1 MKTVV
6 QRVKLA
12 KVSVDDQ
19 IIGEIER
26 GLLAFIGVGKNDT
39 LNEVDFIADKIVNLR
54 IFEDQSGK
62 MNLSVLDIGGQVLAV
77 PQFTLYG
84 DVKKGR
90 RPSFTEAAPPEL
102 GRSLFNE
109 IVRKINDQGI
119 KVNTGEFGANM
130 LVEISND
137 GPCTII
143 IDSE

>member
-6 QRVKLA
+6 QRVKSARVL
-12 KVSVDDQ
+12 VDDR
-19 IIGEIER
+19 IIGEIET
-26 GLLAFIGVGKNDT
+26 GLLALIGVGKDDT
-39 LNEVDFIADKIVNLR
+39 LKEVDFVADKIVNLR

-90 RPSFTEAAPPEL
+90 RPNFTEAALPEL
-102 GRSLFNE
+102 GKSLFDE
-109 IVRKINDQGI
+109 IIRKITERGI
-119 KVNTGEFGANM
+119 KVNTGEFGAKM

>member
-1 MKTVV
+1 
-6 QRVKLA
+6 
-12 KVSVDDQ
+12 VDDR
-19 IIGEIER
+19 IIGEIET
-26 GLLAFIGVGKNDT
+26 GLLALIGVGKDDT
-39 LNEVDFIADKIVNLR
+39 LKEVDFVADKIVNLR

-90 RPSFTEAAPPEL
+90 RPNFTEAALPEL
-102 GRSLFNE
+102 GKSLFDE
-109 IVRKINDQGI
+109 IIRKITERGI
-119 KVNTGEFGANM
+119 KVNTGEFGAKM

>member
-1 MKTVV
+1 M
-6 QRVKLA
+6 
-12 KVSVDDQ
+12 DDR
-19 IIGEIER
+19 IIGEIET
-26 GLLAFIGVGKNDT
+26 GLLALIGVGKDDT
-39 LNEVDFIADKIVNLR
+39 LKEVDFVADKIVNLR

-90 RPSFTEAAPPEL
+90 RPNFTEAALPEL
-102 GRSLFNE
+102 GKSLFDE
-109 IVRKINDQGI
+109 IIRKITERGI
-119 KVNTGEFGANM
+119 KVNTGEFGAKM